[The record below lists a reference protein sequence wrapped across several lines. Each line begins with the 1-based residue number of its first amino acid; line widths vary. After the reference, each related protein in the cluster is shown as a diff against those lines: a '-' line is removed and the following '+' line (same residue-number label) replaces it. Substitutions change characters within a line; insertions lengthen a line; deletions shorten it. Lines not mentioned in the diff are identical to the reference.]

1 MKDLLGNGL
10 GAGPVKLKGIN
21 LEVSSKCN
29 LDCRSCMRRTYIGA
43 GKNELMK
50 LEWVSKL
57 APELKH
63 LHSVDLTGWGE
74 PLMNP
79 EFGKI
84 LREIRKNFP
93 GALSFTTNGVLLD
106 ENIINYILDAEVD
119 TVNFSVDASDSE
131 NYRASRGKTWDKVEA
146 AIRELVHR
154 KMTRGRGIPRV
165 YASFLLRR
173 SRLIDLYK
181 FGEKMSQLMLNGII
195 LQQMTG
201 VCGRPDLEQ
210 VVYSGYYGEKF
221 DDEKFRK
228 EVRELKE
235 ELTYLQT
242 LGPEQVF
249 NEPQGGCG
257 VFDIDHLFIKANGEA
272 SPCCVLGYPVLFLN
286 RRKELRNPSSLIVGN
301 IKEQSLEQ
309 IWDSEDA
316 VGFRKEMVEKGYAD
330 ACEDCIGLYVKR
342 T

>member
-1 MKDLLGNGL
+1 MKDLLGDGI
-10 GAGPVKLKGIN
+10 GQGPIRLKGIN

-29 LDCRSCMRRTYIGA
+29 LDCRSCFRRTFIGA

-50 LEWVSKL
+50 LEWVQKL

-74 PLMNP
+74 PLLNP

-84 LREIRKNFP
+84 LREIRRNFP
-93 GALSFTTNGVLLD
+93 GALSFTTNGVLMD
-106 ENIINYILDAEVD
+106 ENIINFILDAEVD
-119 TVNFSVDASDSE
+119 TVNFSVDGSDSE
-131 NYRASRGKTWDKVEA
+131 NYRASRGKSWDKVEN
-146 AIRELVHR
+146 AIRGLVKR
-154 KMTRGRGIPRV
+154 KRNRGRGIPKV

-173 SRLIDLYK
+173 DRLIDLYK
-181 FGEKMSQLMLNGII
+181 FGEKMSQFLLNGII

-201 VCGRPDLEQ
+201 VCSRPDLEQ

-221 DDEKFRK
+221 DDAKFLK

-242 LGPEQVF
+242 IGPEQIF
-249 NEPQGGCG
+249 NERQGACG
-257 VFDIDHLFIKANGEA
+257 AFSLDHLFIKANGEA

-286 RRKELRNPSSLIVGN
+286 RKKELRNPGLLIAGN

-309 IWDSEDA
+309 IWDSEA
-316 VGFRKEMVEKGYAD
+316 ANEFRKEMVEKGYAD
-330 ACEDCIGLYVKR
+330 VCEDCIGLYLKR
-342 T
+342 A